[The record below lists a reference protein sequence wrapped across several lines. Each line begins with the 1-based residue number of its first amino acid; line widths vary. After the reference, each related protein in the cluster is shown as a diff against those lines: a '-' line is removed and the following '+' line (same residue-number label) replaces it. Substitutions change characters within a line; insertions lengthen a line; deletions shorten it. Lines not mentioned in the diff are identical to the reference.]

1 MLGSEL
7 KKIRKKAQLTQ
18 KKFAK
23 KLYIN
28 QALLSQ
34 MENGDIPVSPKVEK
48 ALEKN
53 IRKEYTVLKTNKVFS
68 RDKFLLNMLT
78 GNTLVDDL
86 YLNANWLNDLDNKK
100 VSLKKT
106 KIFIEDDK
114 GNELGVLGVTLEY
127 IIDLNVIFYVKKEWL
142 K

>member
-7 KKIRKKAQLTQ
+7 RKIRKKMQLTQ

-23 KLYIN
+23 KIYTNTCYI
-28 QALLSQ
+28 SK
-34 MENGDIPVSPKVEK
+34 MESGEIPISPKIEK
-48 ALEKN
+48 TLQKN
-53 IRKEYTVLKTNKVFS
+53 IRKEYTVLKTNKLFS
-68 RDKFLLNMLT
+68 KDKFLLNMLT

-86 YLNANWLNDLDNKK
+86 YINSTWLNELNNKE
-100 VSLKKT
+100 VSLKRT

-127 IIDLNVIFYVKKEWL
+127 IIDLNTIFYVKKEWL